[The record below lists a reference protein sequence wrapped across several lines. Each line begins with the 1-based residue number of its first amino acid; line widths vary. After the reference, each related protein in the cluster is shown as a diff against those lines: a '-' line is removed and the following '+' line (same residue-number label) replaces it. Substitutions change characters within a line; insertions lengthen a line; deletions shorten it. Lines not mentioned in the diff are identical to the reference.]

1 MKKLA
6 FWLVACCCITSSAC
20 NTILTNI
27 PGIYR
32 LDIEQGNI
40 IDQSMIDQLRPNMT
54 KRQVIFIMGSPMLSD
69 TFHEKRWDYLYAKEP
84 NGEDR
89 VQKRI
94 SLFFNGDN
102 LIGIQGDFRPNAVP
116 VIAETKENTL
126 ELPKRD
132 IEKSMWEKVAG
143 LFGIEINDAPESD
156 SPTIKN
162 SSGKSGGH
170 KQH

>member
-1 MKKLA
+1 
-6 FWLVACCCITSSAC
+6 
-20 NTILTNI
+20 
-27 PGIYR
+27 
-32 LDIEQGNI
+32 
-40 IDQSMIDQLRPNMT
+40 
-54 KRQVIFIMGSPMLSD
+54 MLSD

-132 IEKSMWEKVAG
+132 LEKSMWEKVAG
-143 LFGIEINDAPESD
+143 LFGIDVQSSD
-156 SPTIKN
+156 DSQPVNNTTAQR
-162 SSGKSGGH
+162 SSGGKRR
-170 KQH
+170 